1 MYAPASPFSRP
12 LPAGDRTQSSLYRQV
27 GVETSISGASPHQL
41 VKLLLDGFF
50 ESLTDSRG
58 AIRKGDVEAKAQA
71 LTRAL
76 RIVDEGLKASLDLQA
91 GRHRRPEPGVCPVCD
106 VHSPCLPLI
115 KTPHVDRR
123 RFLRLGLGRLGSL
136 GGRFPSDLQ
145 LRLGAEFLQ
154 RAEDALRTFGMSREV
169 IVDAAFVGD
178 EVQRHGL
185 GIRQARWECNR
196 R

>member
-76 RIVDEGLKASLDLQA
+76 RIVDEGLKASLDLQSGGELA
-91 GRHRRPEPGVCPVCD
+91 HNLHALYTYVC
-106 VHSPCLPLI
+106 
-115 KTPHVDRR
+115 
-123 RFLRLGLGRLGSL
+123 LRLTQANLRNDEGILDECQNLMQPIREAWQNITPTHNEAVRGSM
-136 GGRFPSDLQ
+136 Q
-145 LRLGAEFLQ
+145 
-154 RAEDALRTFGMSREV
+154 
-169 IVDAAFVGD
+169 
-178 EVQRHGL
+178 VQ
-185 GIRQARWECNR
+185 A
-196 R
+196 